1 MGLSSIGARAGGII
15 APLVVLLVG
24 VHLRKRVGPTVMHA
38 GVQDVRMIG
47 VSFCSLSRPST
58 VIHSQ
63 CC

>member
-24 VHLRKRVGPTVMHA
+24 VHLRRRVGPTVMQA

-47 VSFCSLSRPST
+47 VSFRSLSRPST
-58 VIHSQ
+58 VIRSQ